1 MHASLCW
8 SPPLAKDNG
17 GCPRTIPRKAY
28 WVLVSVLHW
37 GRVVLRVST
46 PLHLRVAC
54 VSPVGVSC
62 CGISRGAVGQGVK
75 GSWHRGGGVL
85 SDAPA

>member
-1 MHASLCW
+1 MHASLSCW

-17 GCPRTIPRKAY
+17 GCPRTIPRKAH

-46 PLHLRVAC
+46 PLHLRVARVNVQW
-54 VSPVGVSC
+54 VSH
-62 CGISRGAVGQGVK
+62 AVALAEELL
-75 GSWHRGGGVL
+75 GGE
-85 SDAPA
+85 